1 MMILNIKYFIAGIP
15 STVANNEKVWK
26 IAAGSL
32 SVGQDFES
40 DISVGSYHPDL
51 ESMPKTSK
59 FNVKNN

>member
-32 SVGQDFES
+32 SEGQDFENTLR
-40 DISVGSYHPDL
+40 V
-51 ESMPKTSK
+51 T
-59 FNVKNN
+59 